1 MVRKREKTSSGQRA
15 TIMSDIFARASNDSP
30 NDIGA
35 EQGSPAKQ
43 LNLPQRERGCAKGPN
58 YGKEQLLKQLK
69 TENAEL
75 RNKAVD
81 LALQLQSL
89 RDDETTWLASEDH

>member
-1 MVRKREKTSSGQRA
+1 
-15 TIMSDIFARASNDSP
+15 MSDIFARASNDSP

-35 EQGSPAKQ
+35 EQSGPAKQ
-43 LNLPQRERGCAKGPN
+43 FDLPQRDRGCAKGPN
-58 YGKEQLLKQLK
+58 YGKAQLLEQLEA
-69 TENAEL
+69 ENAEL
-75 RNKAVD
+75 RNEAVD